1 MQHNGRLKLNCLCL
15 RNEQIIMSFKEKGFV
30 TVKDVNGKKVEEIQS
45 ETIITVTN
53 KITKQE
59 YGSDAEAAADV
70 NDPNTAT
77 KKEDIKRDVLIDI
90 KKMPDL
96 LAKSDLVKH

>member
-1 MQHNGRLKLNCLCL
+1 
-15 RNEQIIMSFKEKGFV
+15 MSFKEKGLV
-30 TVKDVNGKKVEEIQS
+30 TFKTVDGKLQEEVES
-45 ETIITVTN
+45 ETVITVTN

-59 YGSDAEAAADV
+59 YGSDAEATADV

-77 KKEDIKRDVLIDI
+77 KREDIRRDVPIKI

-96 LAKSDLVKH
+96 LAKSDLSKP

>member
-1 MQHNGRLKLNCLCL
+1 
-15 RNEQIIMSFKEKGFV
+15 MSFKEKGFV
-30 TVKDVNGKKVEEIQS
+30 TIKDVNGKKVEEIQS

-70 NDPNTAT
+70 KDPNTTT
-77 KKEDIKRDVLIDI
+77 KKEDIRRDVLIDI
-90 KKMPDL
+90 KKMPSL
-96 LAKSDLVKH
+96 LTKSDLVKA

>member
-1 MQHNGRLKLNCLCL
+1 MVTFKTVDGKLK
-15 RNEQIIMSFKEKGFV
+15 EE
-30 TVKDVNGKKVEEIQS
+30 VES

-59 YGSDAEAAADV
+59 YGSDGEATADV

-77 KKEDIKRDVLIDI
+77 KREDIRRDVLIDI
-90 KKMPDL
+90 KKMPNL
-96 LAKSDLVKH
+96 LSKSDLVKA

>member
-1 MQHNGRLKLNCLCL
+1 
-15 RNEQIIMSFKEKGFV
+15 MSFKEKGFV
-30 TVKDVNGKKVEEIQS
+30 TIRNVNGKKVEEIES

-70 NDPNTAT
+70 KDPNTTT
-77 KKEDIKRDVLIDI
+77 KKEDIRRDVLIDI
-90 KKMPDL
+90 KKMPSL
-96 LAKSDLVKH
+96 LAKSDLVNA

>member
-1 MQHNGRLKLNCLCL
+1 MP
-15 RNEQIIMSFKEKGFV
+15 FKEKGFV
-30 TVKDVNGKKVEEIQS
+30 TIKDVNGKKVEEIQS

-70 NDPNTAT
+70 KDPNTTT
-77 KKEDIKRDVLIDI
+77 KKEDIRRDVLIDI
-90 KKMPDL
+90 KKMPSL
-96 LAKSDLVKH
+96 LSKSDLVKG

>member
-1 MQHNGRLKLNCLCL
+1 MP
-15 RNEQIIMSFKEKGFV
+15 FKEKGFV
-30 TVKDVNGKKVEEIQS
+30 TIKNVNGKKVEEIQS

-70 NDPNTAT
+70 KDPNTST
-77 KKEDIKRDVLIDI
+77 KKEDIRRDVLIDI
-90 KKMPDL
+90 KKMPSL
-96 LAKSDLVKH
+96 LAKSDLVKA

>member
-1 MQHNGRLKLNCLCL
+1 
-15 RNEQIIMSFKEKGFV
+15 MSFKEKGLV
-30 TVKDVNGKKVEEIQS
+30 TIKDVNGKKVEDIES

-70 NDPNTAT
+70 KDPNTTT
-77 KKEDIKRDVLIDI
+77 KREDIRRDVLIDI

-96 LAKSDLVKH
+96 LAKSGLSKP

>member
-1 MQHNGRLKLNCLCL
+1 
-15 RNEQIIMSFKEKGFV
+15 MSFKEKGFV
-30 TVKDVNGKKVEEIQS
+30 TIKDVNGKKVEEIQS

-70 NDPNTAT
+70 KDPNTPT
-77 KKEDIKRDVLIDI
+77 KKEDIRRDVLIDI
-90 KKMPDL
+90 KKMPSL
-96 LAKSDLVKH
+96 LAKSDLVKA

>member
-1 MQHNGRLKLNCLCL
+1 MP
-15 RNEQIIMSFKEKGFV
+15 FKEKGFV

-45 ETIITVTN
+45 ETFITVTN

-70 NDPNTAT
+70 KDPNTTT
-77 KKEDIKRDVLIDI
+77 KKEDIRRDVLIDI
-90 KKMPDL
+90 KKMPSL
-96 LAKSDLVKH
+96 LAKSDLVKA

>member
-1 MQHNGRLKLNCLCL
+1 
-15 RNEQIIMSFKEKGFV
+15 MSFKEKGYV
-30 TVKDVNGKKVEEIQS
+30 TIKDVNGKKVEEIES

-70 NDPNTAT
+70 KDPNTAT
-77 KKEDIKRDVLIDI
+77 KKEDIRRDVLIDI
-90 KKMPDL
+90 KKMPSL
-96 LAKSDLVKH
+96 LAKSDLVNA

>member
-1 MQHNGRLKLNCLCL
+1 MP
-15 RNEQIIMSFKEKGFV
+15 FKEKGFV
-30 TVKDVNGKKVEEIQS
+30 TIKDVNGKKVEDIQS

-70 NDPNTAT
+70 KDPNTTT
-77 KKEDIKRDVLIDI
+77 KRENIRRDVLIDI
-90 KKMPDL
+90 KKMPSL
-96 LAKSDLVKH
+96 LAKSDLVKA